1 MAAMLDQLDL
11 NPRQRAKADA
21 LFAAA
26 RDKAMASAGD
36 DPDARRAAMRTEMA
50 AAFAQLEPMLNPAQK
65 AKLTALRA
73 QMANR
78 PNGQAQGGE
87 GQGQGS
93 PNP

>member
-1 MAAMLDQLDL
+1 
-11 NPRQRAKADA
+11 
-21 LFAAA
+21 
-26 RDKAMASAGD
+26 MASAGD
-36 DPDARRAAMRTEMA
+36 DPDARRAAVRTEMA
-50 AAFAQLEPMLNPAQK
+50 AAFAQLEPMLTPAQK

-78 PNGQAQGGE
+78 QGQ